1 MRVDLQD
8 IEQRWG
14 LAVQSAA
21 FGVWDLDV
29 RAEQVHYQP
38 QWKARLGYDP
48 SDAPDSTATWR
59 SRVHPDDLQ
68 PMVAALHAHLDGG
81 VSGYEKEF
89 RLRAADGS
97 YRWVLSRGQVVERD
111 AEGRATRAI
120 GALTD
125 MTDRY
130 ELERMRRELDHA
142 ETVSRARSQFF
153 SRMSHELRT
162 PLNAVLGFAQLL
174 SLRLGSDDLDTQ
186 RRYLAQIEQAGWH
199 LLRLVDNVLELSRV
213 ESAPAKATT
222 GTVPLLQVID
232 AAIDAMAPLAHQHGV
247 WIGRADVP
255 PEAAVRADAEA
266 LQQVLTNLLS
276 NAIKF
281 NRKDGRAT
289 VVAARAPDGW
299 ALSVA
304 DTGIGM
310 APEHLPHLF
319 KSFHRFV
326 TPGRCI
332 DGLGIGLALVR
343 SLVHAMGG
351 KVTVESTEHVGSTFT
366 VTLPAA

>member
-1 MRVDLQD
+1 MRADLQD

-29 RAEQVHYQP
+29 RAEQVHYPP

-59 SRVHPDDLQ
+59 ARVHPDDLQ
-68 PMVAALHAHLDGG
+68 PMVAALHAHLEGR
-81 VSGYEKEF
+81 VSGYEHEF

-97 YRWVLSRGQVVERD
+97 YRWVLSRGRVVERD
-111 AEGRATRAI
+111 AQGRATRAI
-120 GALTD
+120 GTLTD
-125 MTDRY
+125 MTDRH

-142 ETVSRARSQFF
+142 ETVSRAKTEFL

-174 SLRLGSDDLDTQ
+174 SLRLGSDDVDAQ

-199 LLRLVDNVLELSRV
+199 LLRLVDNVLELSRA
-213 ESAPAKATT
+213 ESAPAEATSDK
-222 GTVPLLQVID
+222 VPLLPVID
-232 AAIDAMAPLAHQHGV
+232 AAIDAMTPLARQHGV
-247 WIGRADVP
+247 WISRAEVP
-255 PEAAVRADAEA
+255 TEAAVRADAEA

-281 NRKDGRAT
+281 NRKEGRAT
-289 VVAARAPDGW
+289 VTASRSPDGW
-299 ALSVA
+299 ALSVS
-304 DTGIGM
+304 DTGIGI
-310 APEHLPHLF
+310 APEHMPHLF
-319 KSFHRFV
+319 KGFQRFV
-326 TPGRCI
+326 SPGRCI
-332 DGLGIGLALVR
+332 DGLGIGLALIR

-351 KVTVESTEHVGSTFT
+351 KVTVQSTEHVGTTFT